1 MTNKHN
7 SPLETNIPLNTSKE
21 LNMPNALAVYDE
33 PQKGGVK
40 DTFNTFYDDKP
51 IDNDLY
57 DSLIQQNHTNYEAKY
72 NKSKRSGT
80 SNRTK
85 KNKTTHKP
93 TTTNKPTK
101 KKLQNKQNKQNKK
114 KTKRLIKLNK
124 ARNTRKARKPN
135 NT

>member
-1 MTNKHN
+1 MTTKHN
-7 SPLETNIPLNTSKE
+7 SPLETNISLNTSKE
-21 LNMPNALAVYDE
+21 LNMSNALAVYDE
-33 PQKGGVK
+33 PHKGGAK

-57 DSLIQQNHTNYEAKY
+57 DRLIQQNHTNYEAKY

-80 SNRTK
+80 SNKTK
-85 KNKTTHKP
+85 KNKNTSKP
-93 TTTNKPTK
+93 TTSSKPTK
-101 KKLQNKQNKQNKK
+101 KNLHNKQNKK